1 MKKLLLISQNFYP
14 EIGSAS
20 NRMKQLFSYF
30 SKKYDAKLLT
40 TEPQYPNRSIYE
52 QPKFWGETMDGEK
65 ISRIQPKT
73 AKYESNMILRFLLY
87 LETMCRFLWCIVRE
101 KESFDIVYVSSPP
114 ISIAI
119 VGLFAK
125 KKLNATLM
133 VDVRDLWPAS
143 LQGVGKFN
151 SSFFLFVAYWI
162 EHKIYQH
169 ADHIIINSESFQTY
183 IVEKGI
189 DTQKISFVPNGLTN
203 QEMAQGRRDRP
214 MKMKQEPLTV
224 IYTGNFGLAQEL
236 ESFIN
241 MADHFKTTDT
251 VRFEMIG
258 YGAHYQ
264 TITNTVRAK
273 HLRNIHIYPPDTR
286 ENILQ
291 KLIHSDIAFVSL
303 VPHPVFETVI
313 PGKIIDYMGCG
324 LPIIGMVSGYA
335 KQVIEKSETGFSF
348 QHKEADKMYQK
359 LSELLESPVLRKK
372 LRNNGLAYA
381 KKNYSWQDNFQ
392 RIEHIISKMQR
403 RD

>member
-20 NRMKQLFSYF
+20 NRMKQLFRRF
-30 SKKYDAKLLT
+30 SKQYDTKLLT
-40 TEPQYPNRSIYE
+40 TEPQYPNRAIYE
-52 QPKFWGETMDGEK
+52 QQKFWDEAMNIEK
-65 ISRIQPKT
+65 ISRIKPRT
-73 AKYESNMILRFLLY
+73 TKYESNMILRFLLY
-87 LETMCRFLWCIVRE
+87 FETMCQFLWRIVRE

-114 ISIAI
+114 ISIAL
-119 VGLFAK
+119 VGIFAK
-125 KKLNATLM
+125 KKLHATLI

-151 SSFFLFVAYWI
+151 NPFFLRIAYWL
-162 EHKIYQH
+162 ENKIYQH
-169 ADHIIINSESFQTY
+169 ADHIIVNSESFQTY
-183 IVEKGI
+183 IAEKGI
-189 DTQKISFVPNGLTN
+189 NTQKISFVPNGLTN
-203 QEMAQGRRDRP
+203 QEIAQGRKDRP

-241 MADHFKTTDT
+241 MADHFKTMDT

-264 TITNTVRAK
+264 TVTNAVREK
-273 HLRNIHIYPPDTR
+273 QLRNIHVHPPDTR
-286 ENILQ
+286 DNVLQ
-291 KLIHSDIAFVSL
+291 KLLQSDIAFVSL

-335 KQVIEKSETGFSF
+335 KQTIEKSETGFVF
-348 QHKEADKMYQK
+348 QHEEADEMYQK
-359 LSELLESPVLRKK
+359 LSELLANSALREK

-381 KKNYSWQDNFQ
+381 KENYSWQDNFQ
-392 RIEHIISKMQR
+392 RMEQVIATCK
-403 RD
+403 

>member
-1 MKKLLLISQNFYP
+1 
-14 EIGSAS
+14 
-20 NRMKQLFSYF
+20 MKQLFRRF
-30 SKKYDAKLLT
+30 SKKYDTKLLT
-40 TEPQYPNRSIYE
+40 TEPQYPNRAIYE
-52 QPKFWGETMDGEK
+52 QQKFWDEAMDAK
-65 ISRIQPKT
+65 KVSRIKPRT
-73 AKYESNMILRFLLY
+73 TKYESNMILRFLLY
-87 LETMCRFLWCIVRE
+87 FETMCQFLWRIVCE
-101 KESFDIVYVSSPP
+101 KEQFDVVYVSSPP
-114 ISIAI
+114 ISIAL

-125 KKLNATLM
+125 KKLNATLI

-151 SSFFLFVAYWI
+151 KPFFLRIAYWL

-169 ADHIIINSESFQTY
+169 ADQIIVNSESFEGY
-183 IVEKGI
+183 IAEKGI
-189 DTQKISFVPNGLTN
+189 DTQKITFVPNGLTN
-203 QEMAQGRRDRP
+203 QEMTQGRKERP
-214 MKMKQEPLTV
+214 ARQAPLTV

-264 TITNTVRAK
+264 AVTNAVREK
-273 HLRNIHIYPPDTR
+273 QLRNIHVYPPDTR
-286 ENILQ
+286 DNVLQ
-291 KLIHSDIAFVSL
+291 KLIQSDIAFVSL

-335 KQVIEKSETGFSF
+335 KQTIETSETGFVF
-348 QHKEADKMYQK
+348 QHEEADEMYQK
-359 LSELLESPVLRKK
+359 LSELLTNPALREK

-381 KKNYSWQDNFQ
+381 KENYSWQDNFQ
-392 RIEHIISKMQR
+392 RMEHVIATCK
-403 RD
+403 